1 LRHYFLYRI
10 KIKEPINTKERP
22 ILIIINPLVDQS
34 GLLYMKDRAGPT
46 IDLL

>member
-1 LRHYFLYRI
+1 MR
-10 KIKEPINTKERP
+10 IKEPINNKDRP

-34 GLLYMKDRAGPT
+34 GLLYIKDCGGPT